1 MTPAR
6 RRDRGEAAQGRI
18 NGRGITRSAQVRA
31 EDRGYPLI
39 RRSFPCAAG
48 GAAPPALPSLL
59 SYTVWS
65 FGANNKSPVPFPVLR
80 SEILKLGR
88 PTVDPDVRI
97 QGRIGDGR
105 GDDR

>member
-1 MTPAR
+1 MPGLAGQPQLT
-6 RRDRGEAAQGRI
+6 RGHEQG
-18 NGRGITRSAQVRA
+18 S
-31 EDRGYPLI
+31 
-39 RRSFPCAAG
+39 

-59 SYTVWS
+59 SYPVWS
-65 FGANNKSPVPFPVLR
+65 FGANSKSPVSFPVLR

-88 PTVDPDVRI
+88 PTVAPDVRI